1 MNSNELN
8 QATEIMIAMIVI
20 STVMF
25 ITMVTVGIGNSIKD
39 SATDKASD
47 IVGVIDTT
55 HTNLEAVLIH
65 EPEVP
70 LESVYQIIDVPLA
83 SVFKIIEDNKG
94 SIISIKGTFLDSDL
108 QPTIVIPNM
117 SHNDFV
123 TRFDKKVT
131 VGGVKYSNDTYALEL
146 YEVY

>member
-25 ITMVTVGIGNSIKD
+25 ITVVTVGIGNSIKD

-55 HTNLEAVLIH
+55 NTNLEAVLTY
-65 EPEVP
+65 
-70 LESVYQIIDVPLA
+70 ESEVPLA
-83 SVFKIIEDNKG
+83 SVFQIIEDNKG
-94 SIISIKGTFLDSDL
+94 SITSIKGTFLDSNL

-123 TRFDKKVT
+123 TRFDKKVS